1 MSIPGGRAGG
11 RAGKG
16 ECVLLLTPPHSFLF
30 VGTAILS
37 FILHRRI
44 HSIRTFH
51 VEEDEDG
58 TQLYYTQ
65 HVPATIMR
73 EESMQS
79 YTAVPTDARRSVDL
93 NGLRPL
99 SLQPGAL

>member
-1 MSIPGGRAGG
+1 MPCWLADTRS
-11 RAGKG
+11 
-16 ECVLLLTPPHSFLF
+16 LLF

-73 EESMQS
+73 EDSLKS
-79 YTAVPTDARRSVDL
+79 YHAVPAATGDERESTELDEH
-93 NGLRPL
+93 RPL
-99 SLQPGAL
+99 NAQAGVVV